1 MIVGDSGAAV
11 NFIVVEDVVL
21 NLDAIDDAG
30 KMEGDAVFFQ
40 DFQKSLYKLEPRRAS
55 RS

>member
-21 NLDAIDDAG
+21 NLDVIDDAG
-30 KMEGDAVFFQ
+30 KMEGDAVFFKT
-40 DFQKSLYKLEPRRAS
+40 FRRAS
-55 RS
+55 IS